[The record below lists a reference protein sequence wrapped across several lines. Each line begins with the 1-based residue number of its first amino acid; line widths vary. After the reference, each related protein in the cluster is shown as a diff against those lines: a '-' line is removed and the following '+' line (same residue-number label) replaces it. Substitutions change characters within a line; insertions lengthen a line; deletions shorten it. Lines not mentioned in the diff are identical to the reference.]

1 MRRPQLLLAA
11 AALVIAAGCGFSTDR
26 DVREVASEDLF
37 GLDQTTTTTST
48 TTTST
53 TLAPTVV
60 SPPPDQDS
68 TTTSSTITP
77 TTAIITQP
85 VELFFLDGT
94 EITSVSQNLA
104 GDVPSLTRVLSAL
117 QSGPPSDDTGIG
129 LQTAVPRN
137 IVDVVT
143 SAGGVATVDLVGE
156 VYDRIDS
163 EDELPAIAQIVLTL
177 TSQSGIGQVRFTL
190 DGEPLPV
197 RLGNNRVPPA
207 GEPVSFDDYAVL
219 LAGDSVG
226 DSPPTGTVPETT
238 EPTTDT
244 ESGTS
249 PPPTSGG

>member
-1 MRRPQLLLAA
+1 MKRLHRLVPAVALA
-11 AALVIAAGCGFSTDR
+11 IAAGCGFSSDR
-26 DVREVASEDLF
+26 DVREITSEDLF
-37 GLDQTTTTTST
+37 GLDQTTTTSST

-53 TLAPTVV
+53 TLAPPVV
-60 SPPPDQDS
+60 SPPEGP
-68 TTTSSTITP
+68 TTSTTITP
-77 TTAIITQP
+77 TTAIITRP

-177 TSQSGIGQVRFTL
+177 TSQSGVGQVRFTL
-190 DGEPLPV
+190 EGEPLRV
-197 RLGNNRVPPA
+197 RRGNNRVSPP
-207 GEPVSFDDYAVL
+207 GEPVSSDDYAVL

-226 DSPPTGTVPETT
+226 DSPTTGTAPETT

-244 ESGTS
+244 ESESESS
-249 PPPTSGG
+249 PPPTTGG